1 MNDPGPWGGAT
12 RLTASAYNKE
22 GMFMKRLIWTLAV
35 LLLLFMLPLAAQAET
50 LHAGPGQMTL
60 TSALE
65 ACGDGD
71 IIELAGGTYAAP
83 EETFPLTVTKTVT
96 IRAAEGAGPVIE
108 SPEFKAAFRVEA
120 DGVTLRGLDIRF
132 LRTGIY
138 AIGSDMTVEN
148 CRISLADTKWRTSS
162 CGMWCG
168 GIYRMTLK
176 DCEFTGCG
184 VSLAGPPL
192 SEKSAG
198 VPKLTGLFEVGED
211 EAFFTSHTVENCT
224 VNGKPLFYAVCLDEV
239 TAPEN
244 AGEII
249 CCGCGKVTI
258 RNADVSD
265 GSMGTVLAYN
275 RHMTLENCK
284 ADRCGVFGIYIAKC
298 EGGTMD
304 GCSAAETN
312 HGLDLRA
319 SKNFILRNCS
329 ATDCDQGLFFSLM
342 ENSAM
347 IGCSVTGTG
356 QGFFFA
362 AGKGNLLYDCTASEC
377 ENGFNL
383 QKEGQVLMTGCT
395 AEKCTVCGVRL
406 DATPT
411 AFIHNTL
418 RGNWTAVMAYDG
430 AFDISD
436 NRFEDNECCAL
447 YLRDI
452 GYSRFS
458 GNVFTGSMKCSVQ
471 AAGTLNGSL
480 WLGNELDIPADM
492 SKAADR
498 FYPEN

>member
-1 MNDPGPWGGAT
+1 
-12 RLTASAYNKE
+12 
-22 GMFMKRLIWTLAV
+22 MKRLILIMTV
-35 LLLLFMLPLAAQAET
+35 LLLLAVLPAACAET
-50 LHAGPGQMTL
+50 LQAGPGQMTL
-60 TSALE
+60 TEALA
-65 ACGDGD
+65 ACDDGD
-71 IIELAGGTYAAP
+71 IIELDGGTYTEPA
-83 EETFPLTVTKTVT
+83 ETFPLTVTKAVT
-96 IRAAEGAGPVIE
+96 IRAAEGTEPVIE
-108 SPEFKAAFRVEA
+108 SPEFKAAIRVEA
-120 DGVTLRGLDIRF
+120 DGVTLQGLDIRF

-176 DCEFTGCG
+176 DCEFTGCS
-184 VSLAGPPL
+184 VALAGPPL
-192 SEKSAG
+192 SEKSAS
-198 VPKLTGLFEVGED
+198 VPKLTGLLEVGED
-211 EAFFTSHTVENCT
+211 EAFFTSHTMENCT
-224 VNGKPLFYAVCLDEV
+224 VNGKPLFYAVSLDEV
-239 TAPEN
+239 TVPEG

-249 CCGCGKVTI
+249 CCGCGEVTI

-275 RHMTLENCK
+275 RHITLEDCK
-284 ADRCGVFGIYIAKC
+284 ADRCGVFGIYITKSS
-298 EGGTMD
+298 GGTMIR
-304 GCSAAETN
+304 CSAAETN

-319 SKNFILRNCS
+319 CSGFILRECS
-329 ATDCDQGLFFSLM
+329 AADCDQGLFFSAM

-347 IGCSVTGTG
+347 IDCTVTGTG
-356 QGFFFA
+356 QGFFMA
-362 AGKGNLLYDCTASEC
+362 GGKGNLLYGCTAIEC

-383 QKEGQVLMTGCT
+383 QKEGHVLMTSCT
-395 AEKCTVCGVRL
+395 VEKCTVCGVRL

-418 RGNWTAVMAYDG
+418 RGNWTAVMAYDS

-458 GNVFTGSMKCSVQ
+458 GNVFTGSLKCSVQ
-471 AAGTLNGSL
+471 AAGTMGGSL
-480 WLGNELDIPADM
+480 WLGNELDLEPDM
-492 SKAADR
+492 SKAADG
-498 FYPEN
+498 FQPEN

>member
-1 MNDPGPWGGAT
+1 
-12 RLTASAYNKE
+12 
-22 GMFMKRLIWTLAV
+22 MKRLILITAVLILLAV
-35 LLLLFMLPLAAQAET
+35 LPAACAET
-50 LHAGPGQMTL
+50 LHAAPGQMTL
-60 TSALE
+60 TEALE

-71 IIELAGGTYAAP
+71 IIELAGGTYAEPA
-83 EETFPLTVTKTVT
+83 EAFPLTVTKAVT
-96 IRAAEGAGPVIE
+96 IRAAEGASPVIE
-108 SPEFKAAFRVEA
+108 SPTFKAAVRVEA
-120 DGVTLRGLDIRF
+120 GGVTLQGLDIRF

-138 AIGSDMTVEN
+138 AIGDDMTMEN
-148 CRISLADTKWRTSS
+148 CRITLADPIWRTSS

-192 SEKSAG
+192 SEKSANL
-198 VPKLTGLFEVGED
+198 PKLTGLFEVGED
-211 EAFFTSHTVENCT
+211 EAFFTSHTIEDCK

-239 TAPEN
+239 TVPED

-249 CCGCGKVTI
+249 CCGCGDVTI

-275 RHMTLENCK
+275 RNTTVDNCT
-284 ADRCGVFGIYIAKC
+284 ADRCGVFGIYIAKSG
-298 EGGTMD
+298 GGTLD

-319 SKNFILRNCS
+319 SRNFILRNCS
-329 ATDCDQGLFFSLM
+329 ATDCDQGLFFSGM
-342 ENSAM
+342 VNSAM
-347 IGCSVTGTG
+347 IDCTVTGTG
-356 QGFFFA
+356 QGFFM
-362 AGKGNLLYDCTASEC
+362 AGGRGSMLAGCTATEC
-377 ENGFNL
+377 ENGYNL
-383 QKEGQVLMTGCT
+383 QKEGHVLMTGCT

-411 AFIHNTL
+411 AFTGNTL
-418 RGNWTAVMAYDG
+418 RGNWTAMMAYDS
-430 AFDISD
+430 AFDIAD
-436 NRFEDNECCAL
+436 NRFEDNECCSL

-452 GYSRFS
+452 GYSRFT
-458 GNVFTGSMKCSVQ
+458 GNVFTGSKKASVQ
-471 AAGTLNGSL
+471 AEGTLGGSL

-492 SKAADR
+492 SKAADG

>member
-1 MNDPGPWGGAT
+1 
-12 RLTASAYNKE
+12 
-22 GMFMKRLIWTLAV
+22 MKRLIWILTV
-35 LLLLFMLPLAAQAET
+35 LLLAAALQAASAET
-50 LHAGPGQMTL
+50 LHAAPGQMSL
-60 TSALE
+60 TEALTV
-65 ACGDGD
+65 CNDGD
-71 IIELAGGTYAAP
+71 VIELAGGIYAEP
-83 EETFPLTVTKTVT
+83 EEMFPLTVTKAVT
-96 IRAAEGAGPVIE
+96 IRAAEGAAPVIE
-108 SPEFKAAFRVEA
+108 SPAFKAAIRVETG
-120 DGVTLRGLDIRF
+120 GVTLQGLNIRF

-148 CRISLADTKWRTSS
+148 CRITLADTKWRTSS

-176 DCEFTGCG
+176 DCAFTGC
-184 VSLAGPPL
+184 SIAMAGPPL

-211 EAFFTSHTVENCT
+211 EAFFTSHTIRNCT

-239 TAPEN
+239 TVPED
-244 AGEII
+244 AGEAI
-249 CCGCGKVTI
+249 CCGCGEVTI

-275 RHMTLENCK
+275 RHMTVENCR

-298 EGGTMD
+298 EGGTLD

-319 SKNFILRNCS
+319 SRRFILRNCT
-329 ATDCDQGLFFSLM
+329 ATDCDQGLFFSIM
-342 ENSAM
+342 EDSAM
-347 IGCSVTGTG
+347 IDCMVTGTG

-362 AGKGNLLYDCTASEC
+362 AGKGNLLYGCTASEC

-383 QKEGQVLMTGCT
+383 QKEGHVLMTGCT

-418 RGNWTAVMAYDG
+418 RSNWTAVMAYDG
-430 AFDISD
+430 AFDIAD
-436 NRFEDNECCAL
+436 NRFEDSGCCAL

-458 GNVFTGSMKCSVQ
+458 GNVFTGSLKTSVQ
-471 AAGTLNGSL
+471 AEGRLGGSL
-480 WLGNELDIPADM
+480 WTGNDLDIAADM
-492 SKAADR
+492 SRAADG
-498 FYPEN
+498 FSPGN